1 MSLWSDTSM
10 HPTLCLTLHSK
21 RNDDNNQIVADSDML
36 TSTIDTA
43 TPFRA
48 PGDSLD
54 IEYSENV
61 AAFQRIQTLRKRLQ
75 AKRRQGLYD
84 DECLANFVDRAIYA
98 LALLIGQIQSAA
110 ATVDRKEEVACFD
123 HQSGFSSFRYGS
135 TFRELLA
142 SRISAWNTHF
152 SELVSTGGS
161 PWDFP
166 PPTIQ
171 KLDILRMIHDHYQ
184 ACAKALGGSSI
195 QAFPTWPSHLPHPKG
210 FLSPDWMRKTF
221 GDRLTKPFSS
231 LRKNRPSPL
240 IS

>member
-1 MSLWSDTSM
+1 MSLWPDTSM
-10 HPTLCLTLHSK
+10 HPTPCLTLHNK

-36 TSTIDTA
+36 TSTIDTI

-75 AKRRQGLYD
+75 AKRRQVL
-84 DECLANFVDRAIYA
+84 
-98 LALLIGQIQSAA
+98 
-110 ATVDRKEEVACFD
+110 
-123 HQSGFSSFRYGS
+123 
-135 TFRELLA
+135 
-142 SRISAWNTHF
+142 
-152 SELVSTGGS
+152 TGGS
-161 PWDFP
+161 PWDLP

-171 KLDILRMIHDHYQ
+171 KPDILRMIHDHYQ

-195 QAFPTWPSHLPHPKG
+195 QAFPTWPSHLPRPKG
-210 FLSPDWMRKTF
+210 FLSRNWMRKTF

-231 LRKNRPSPL
+231 PRKNRPSPL

>member
-1 MSLWSDTSM
+1 
-10 HPTLCLTLHSK
+10 
-21 RNDDNNQIVADSDML
+21 ML
-36 TSTIDTA
+36 TSTIDTV

-61 AAFQRIQTLRKRLQ
+61 AAFQRISTLRKRLQ

-98 LALLIGQIQSAA
+98 LALLIGQIQSTA

-123 HQSGFSSFRYGS
+123 
-135 TFRELLA
+135 L
-142 SRISAWNTHF
+142 
-152 SELVSTGGS
+152 STGGS
-161 PWDFP
+161 PWDLP

-171 KLDILRMIHDHYQ
+171 KPDILRMIHDHYQ

-195 QAFPTWPSHLPHPKG
+195 QAFPTWPSHLPRPKG
-210 FLSPDWMRKTF
+210 FLSRNWMRKTF

-231 LRKNRPSPL
+231 PRKNRPSPL